1 MGTDISLNILDS
13 GIAIEG
19 YSLETNSEESF
30 FDASFFAPSNDNLL
44 FDSGLFEKK
53 RDKSNK
59 KFVKY
64 FE

>member
-13 GIAIEG
+13 GFRVLLNLIE
-19 YSLETNSEESF
+19 SNSDESF

-53 RDKSNK
+53 KDKSK
-59 KFVKY
+59 GK
-64 FE
+64 